1 MTLAEFTKLTSTT
14 LSEKGYA
21 IAKSELTP
29 NQVEKIKQDT
39 TVKPKVVPG
48 YGPDEV
54 EPFTL
59 FNETETHI
67 YVPRYYGYRK
77 IGKPKHVAMPE
88 GRRIQIN
95 FAGSMREYQ
104 RTILNAW
111 DKHAQKHGGGIISVG
126 PGRGKTVMAISKIAE
141 LGLKTLILVFNSDLL
156 AQWEERIQEYT
167 PDARIGRIRG
177 KEISVLDKDIVI
189 GMVQSLSN
197 PAKDDEYPPEL
208 FAEFGMVVIDE
219 CHHIGARMFSRCLR
233 KCAFKYTMGLSATP
247 DRQDGLTKVF
257 KYYLG
262 DICYKDDAIQ
272 KTPEERLLDHIPD
285 AKVIVHRY
293 MSSSMSYCKEVL
305 NYQRK
310 PNTVIMESNI
320 ANYTPRMEY
329 ILGLLPALIAEGR
342 KIIILTSRRDHIAEF
357 VEKIMARNI
366 ATVGPYVG
374 GMKQTQ
380 LNDTKTKQILVATYN
395 MAAEGFDCQA
405 LDTLI
410 MATPKREIE
419 QCTGRI
425 MRKKKNDRIHTPL
438 IIDIADEFSN
448 FKAWTQKRIKFY
460 KDKNY
465 KIQEYEVNTDSQPI
479 TVTLK
484 RDWPWEPKNTEPESG
499 SSSAEGSPTH
509 HSEPSTHPLNAFS
522 QPQSQQ
528 STHDAVAVAVTGSDE
543 IDLS

>member
-1 MTLAEFTKLTSTT
+1 MTLAEFTKLTSTSV
-14 LSEKGYA
+14 SEKGYS
-21 IAKSELTP
+21 IAKSELTAK
-29 NQVEKIKQDT
+29 QLDKIKHDLS
-39 TVKPKVVPG
+39 VKPKVIPG
-48 YGPDEV
+48 YGSDEV

-77 IGKPKHVAMPE
+77 IGPPKTVAIPE
-88 GRRIQIN
+88 GRRIQLN

-111 DKHAQKHGGGIISVG
+111 DKHAQKYGGGIISVG

-141 LGLKTLILVFNSDLL
+141 LGLKTLILVFNGDLL

-167 PDARIGRIRG
+167 PNARIGRIRG
-177 KEISVLDKDIVI
+177 KELSVLDKDIVI

-197 PAKDDEYPPEL
+197 PAKDEEYPPEL

-262 DICYKDDAIQ
+262 DICFKDDAIQ
-272 KTPEERLLDHIPD
+272 KTAEERELDHIPD
-285 AKVIVHRY
+285 AKVIVYRY
-293 MSSSMSYCKEVL
+293 YSSATAYSREL
-305 NYQRK
+305 FNYQKK
-310 PNTVIMESNI
+310 PNVVVMESNI
-320 ANYTPRMEY
+320 ANYSPRTDY
-329 ILGLLPALIAEGR
+329 ILSMLPSLIQEGR

-357 VEKIMARNI
+357 VEKIMLSGV

-374 GMKQTQ
+374 GMKQEQ
-380 LNDTKTKQILVATYN
+380 LNDTKTKQILVATYD
-395 MAAEGFDCQA
+395 MAEEGFDCQA

-410 MATPKREIE
+410 MATPKRRIE

-425 MRKKKNDRIHTPL
+425 MRKKKNDRVHTPL

-448 FKAWTQKRIKFY
+448 FKNWTRERLKFY

-465 KIQEYEVNTDSQPI
+465 KIQEYEVSADAKPVQVLLT
-479 TVTLK
+479 
-484 RDWPWEPKNTEPESG
+484 RDWPWEPIEDTPSSAS
-499 SSSAEGSPTH
+499 SSSAEPSPSH
-509 HSEPSTHPLNAFS
+509 
-522 QPQSQQ
+522 Q
-528 STHDAVAVAVTGSDE
+528 STQAPQLSVPQEVE

>member
-1 MTLAEFTKLTSTT
+1 MTVTEFTKLTSTT
-14 LSEKGYA
+14 LSRNGYA
-21 IAKSELTP
+21 IAKNELT
-29 NQVEKIKQDT
+29 NTQIERIKANM

-59 FNETETHI
+59 FNETETHL
-67 YVPRYYGYRK
+67 YVPRYYGLRK
-77 IGKPKHVAMPE
+77 IGKPKYDMMNE

-95 FAGSMREYQ
+95 FVGSMREYQ
-104 RTILNAW
+104 QTILSAW
-111 DKHAQKHGGGIISVG
+111 DKHARQYGGGIISVG

-156 AQWEERIQEYT
+156 TQWEERIQEYT
-167 PDARIGRIRG
+167 PNARVGRIRG

-197 PAKDDEYPPEL
+197 PSKDDEYPAEL

-247 DRQDGLTKVF
+247 NRQDGLTKVF

-272 KTPEERLLDHIPD
+272 KTIEERQLDHIPD
-285 AKVIVHRY
+285 AKTIVYRY
-293 MSSSMSYCKEVL
+293 NSSALSYCKEVL

-310 PNTVIMESNI
+310 PNTVVMESNI
-320 ANYTPRMEY
+320 ANYTPRIEY
-329 ILGLLPALIAEGR
+329 ILSLIPPLIAEGR

-357 VEKIMARNI
+357 VEKITQRNI

-374 GMKQTQ
+374 GMKQEH

-438 IIDIADEFSN
+438 ILDIADEFSN

-465 KIQEYEVNTDSQPI
+465 KIQEYDVNANNNPI

-484 RDWPWEPKNTEPESG
+484 HDWPWTPKTILPDSG
-499 SSSAEGSPTH
+499 SSSSESSPSHHVDQTQTTQTH
-509 HSEPSTHPLNAFS
+509 MQTQTHTQIPTSTH
-522 QPQSQQ
+522 
-528 STHDAVAVAVTGSDE
+528 TDE